1 MNRFFTLLLAASCL
15 TAVGQVPDYVPTD
28 GLEAWYPL
36 DGNAD
41 DASGNLNQGLL
52 TMVVGAEN
60 RFGQESSALFFD
72 SGSNGYVEIP
82 SLNVSQYYPVTYSMW
97 VKALEL
103 PISEGFNFGALIGRN
118 KRYVQSCGA
127 FGVVNINSDLSLQ
140 IWRGGVFGGDPPLY
154 PISADLLSE
163 WRHLALTMNEN
174 QAWEIYVDGYIVASG
189 IAEGE
194 MSYSGS
200 FRIGSVEND
209 DGDGDLSWDGWID
222 DVGIW
227 DRALS
232 AEEVLSLS
240 QSDPPVFGCTDA
252 EACNYDAD
260 ADIDDGNCYPCEIP
274 ASHCGSGT
282 IWDEIT
288 ETCIVA
294 NPADINLDGC
304 VQLND
309 LLDLLS
315 AYGNCGAE
323 ESAWQ
328 CGDPLEYQGYDYET
342 VQIGEQCWFAENL
355 RAENYRN
362 GDVISTKSNNQNWG
376 GTEEG
381 AKAIQSGDSLTYF
394 DYCGF
399 HYNGHSILDS
409 RKVCPAGWNIPTD
422 SCWMDLE
429 VFLGMDTA
437 VVSDFG
443 LRGQAEGA
451 RLKSLTG
458 WNDNMSGVDQ
468 YGFNALPVGWR
479 QYFGGWYT
487 PGQWTAY
494 WSSTALDNG
503 FIVRGLSA
511 TNVGIWREV
520 YVSNVGKSI
529 RCIKDTE

>member
-1 MNRFFTLLLAASCL
+1 
-15 TAVGQVPDYVPTD
+15 
-28 GLEAWYPL
+28 
-36 DGNAD
+36 
-41 DASGNLNQGLL
+41 
-52 TMVVGAEN
+52 MV
-60 RFGQESSALFFD
+60 RSLALFFD

-227 DRALS
+227 DRALTE
-232 AEEVLSLS
+232 EEVIQLYNAP
-240 QSDPPVFGCTDA
+240 QPVLGCTNI
-252 EACNYDAD
+252 ESCNYDAE
-260 ADIDDGNCYPCEIP
+260 ANLDDGSCLSCDLFAER
-274 ASHCGSGT
+274 CLDGT
-282 IWDEIT
+282 IWSE
-288 ETCIVA
+288 ELGGCVVA
-294 NPADINLDGC
+294 IPSDSNFDGC

-315 AYGNCGAE
+315 AYGDCGAE
-323 ESAWQ
+323 ESPWQ

-355 RAENYRN
+355 RAQNYRN
-362 GDVISTKSNNQNWG
+362 GELIPSGLEDSAWQETSDGAVSVFG
-376 GTEEG
+376 EG
-381 AKAIQSGDSLTYF
+381 ASGCNHFSPNGDACDEVWSLTEYGRLYNWYAV
-394 DYCGF
+394 DDTRGLCPNEWHVPQDVEWQILEVALGMSQDEASTSGWRGTDQGRQLKSIYGWHSGLNGTNTSGF
-399 HYNGHSILDS
+399 SGLPGGVRNINGYMSSAGIDCIWWSSSLVDSQAWYRYLSYAQEDILRTHGDHRLGHSV
-409 RKVCPAGWNIPTD
+409 RC
-422 SCWMDLE
+422 
-429 VFLGMDTA
+429 
-437 VVSDFG
+437 
-443 LRGQAEGA
+443 
-451 RLKSLTG
+451 LK
-458 WNDNMSGVDQ
+458 D
-468 YGFNALPVGWR
+468 
-479 QYFGGWYT
+479 
-487 PGQWTAY
+487 
-494 WSSTALDNG
+494 
-503 FIVRGLSA
+503 
-511 TNVGIWREV
+511 
-520 YVSNVGKSI
+520 
-529 RCIKDTE
+529 